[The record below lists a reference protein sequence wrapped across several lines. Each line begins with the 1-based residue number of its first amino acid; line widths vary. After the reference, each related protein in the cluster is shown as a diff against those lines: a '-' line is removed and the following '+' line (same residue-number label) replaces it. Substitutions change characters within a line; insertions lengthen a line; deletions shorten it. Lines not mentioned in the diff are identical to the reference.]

1 MNSRFE
7 TGRIRA
13 ASFAALALAAAC
25 LLAPA
30 AKPPTQAGD
39 VDGARDLL
47 QRWVETRRQISKEKQ
62 EWALGR
68 ELLDSRVEL
77 VSSEIAAVRA
87 KIAEVEA
94 SIAEAEGKRAELEG
108 KRASLQA
115 TANELAASVAS
126 LEARTRELLR
136 RAPDALREKLRP
148 ISQSLP
154 SDPAL
159 ADKGKLG
166 ERFLTV
172 VGILNELNK
181 FNREVRAESEIRT
194 LPGGATIEVTTVYV
208 GLGQAYYS
216 SGDGKTAGYGWPS
229 SVGAAGPEGWQW
241 RSADE
246 HAAEIA
252 RGIAIL
258 TKGADADFVNL
269 PVQVQ

>member
-7 TGRIRA
+7 PSRARA
-13 ASFAALALAAAC
+13 ASLAALALAAVC

-30 AKPPTQAGD
+30 AKPPTESGD
-39 VDGARDLL
+39 VDGARELL

-68 ELLDSRVEL
+68 ELLDSRIEL
-77 VSSEIAAVRA
+77 VSSEIAAVKA
-87 KIAEVEA
+87 KTAEVEA
-94 SIAEAEGKRAELEG
+94 SIAEAEGKRSELEA
-108 KRASLQA
+108 KRTSLMG
-115 TANELAASVAS
+115 TSTELASSVAS

-136 RAPDALREKLRP
+136 RAPDPLREKLRP

-159 ADKGKLG
+159 AEKGKLG

-181 FNREVRAESEIRT
+181 FNREVRAESELRT
-194 LPGGATIEVTTVYV
+194 LPSGATIEVTTVYV

-229 SVGAAGPEGWQW
+229 SDGAAAPDGWQW
-241 RSADE
+241 RAADE
-246 HAAEIA
+246 HAAQIA

-258 TKGADADFVNL
+258 TKGADAEFVNL
-269 PVQVQ
+269 PIQVQ